1 MKILAFIS
9 TLLFSLASFAF
20 EYPVKNFQYISDLD
34 YHDEVESSEKYVV
47 MIFSSR
53 YCLERTIVDRS
64 CFLFERKFDYYIPSF
79 SDKIKIVGF
88 NTYFENYQI
97 VNQFMIRSN
106 PTIII
111 MKNGQQIDRLEPDFQ
126 RPDYNR
132 MSWEDRFLQ
141 LVTSK
146 LYQIR

>member
-1 MKILAFIS
+1 MRMFA
-9 TLLFSLASFAF
+9 LLSSLFFSLTTFAF
-20 EYPVKNFQYISDLD
+20 DYPVKNYQYISDWD
-34 YHDEVESSEKYVV
+34 YSEEVERSDKYVV

-53 YCLERTIVDRS
+53 YCLERSIVDRS

-79 SDKIKIVGF
+79 SNKIKVVGF

-97 VNQFMIRSN
+97 VNQFMIRQT
-106 PTIII
+106 PVIII
-111 MKNGQQIDRLEPDFQ
+111 MKDGHQIDRLEPDFQ